1 MKRATRDLL
10 SRNDAHRPAAAIM
23 AHNDIAAYT
32 VLDVADSLGLAVP
45 DDIAV
50 TGYDNLRT
58 SASNR
63 MDLTSADQHAGE
75 LGRLG
80 VRTAC
85 KRLDEPSGE
94 PMLSVLEPD
103 LVVRGSSEPRSV
115 PAHGGARETIADL

>member
-10 SRNDAHRPAAAIM
+10 SRNDAHRLAAAIM

-32 VLDVADSLGLAVP
+32 ILDVADSLELAVP

-63 MDLTSADQHAGE
+63 MDLTSAEQHAGE

-103 LVVRGSSEPRSV
+103 LVVRGPSKPHSV
-115 PAHGGARETIADL
+115 PAHGGARQTAVEL